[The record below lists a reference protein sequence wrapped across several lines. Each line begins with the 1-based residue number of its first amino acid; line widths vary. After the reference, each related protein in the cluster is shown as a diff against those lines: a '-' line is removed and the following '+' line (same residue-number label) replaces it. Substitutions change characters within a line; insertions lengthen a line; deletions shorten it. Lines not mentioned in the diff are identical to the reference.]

1 MPLPRNSVLY
11 AFLFAGAVCAVCSF
25 VVTGAATIL
34 KDRQAFNARLDKQ
47 TKVLAVG
54 GIIDGEDAVD
64 DAEATALYQARV
76 DVEIIDF
83 ETGEPAPEDAIEAPE
98 SFDQVVAM
106 TDPALSVAVVDN
118 PAGIQR
124 VPIHAAVYKILS
136 EDGQVE
142 AYVFPV
148 QGKGLW
154 STLYGYFALEKD
166 LNTVRG
172 ITFYKHG
179 ETPGLGGEVDNP
191 AWKGRWPG
199 RKLYNEDM
207 EPELRVI
214 KGAAPP
220 PDAQPY
226 AVDGLS
232 GATITAN
239 GVSSLIQFWMGE
251 NGYLPYI
258 KRVKSEGGTE

>member
-34 KDRQAFNARLDKQ
+34 MDRQAFNARLDKQ

-54 GIIDGEDAVD
+54 GIIDSDDAVD
-64 DAEATALYQARV
+64 DAEATRLYQERV
-76 DVEIIDF
+76 EADFIDF
-83 ETGEPAPEDAIEAPE
+83 KTGEPAPEGAVQSPE

-106 TDPALSVAVVDN
+106 TDPTRSVAVEDN
-118 PAGIQR
+118 RAGIQR
-124 VPIHAAVYKILS
+124 VPIFAAVYKILA
-136 EDGQVE
+136 EDGEVE

-207 EPELRVI
+207 EPELHVI

-226 AVDGLS
+226 VVDGLS
-232 GATITAN
+232 GATITSN
-239 GVSSLIQFWMGE
+239 GVSNLIQFWMGE

-258 KRVKSEGGTE
+258 QRIKAEGGIE

>member
-34 KDRQAFNARLDKQ
+34 KERQAYNARLDKQ

-54 GIIDGEDAVD
+54 GIIDNEDAVD
-64 DAEATALYQARV
+64 DAAAETLYDERV
-76 DVEIIDF
+76 DAEVIDLQ
-83 ETGEPAPEDAIEAPE
+83 TGESAPEDALEAPE
-98 SFDQVVAM
+98 SYDQVVAM
-106 TDPALSVAVVDN
+106 TDPTMSVDVPDN
-118 PAGIQR
+118 PAGVPR
-124 VPIHAAVYKILS
+124 VPIYAFVYKILS
-136 EDGQVE
+136 ESGDLD

-154 STLYGYFALEKD
+154 STLYGFIALEKD

-191 AWKGRWPG
+191 AWKARWPG
-199 RKLYNEDM
+199 RRVYNEEG
-207 EPELRVI
+207 EPVLRVI
-214 KGAAPP
+214 KGAAPAP
-220 PDAQPY
+220 ESQPY
-226 AVDGLS
+226 VVDGLS

-239 GVSSLIQFWMGE
+239 GVTGLVQFWLGE
-251 NGYLPYI
+251 HGYGPYI
-258 KRVKSEGGTE
+258 KRVKAEGGTE